1 MVGNSVCHGA
11 MKQEI
16 EKAEGFV
23 TLGMGVEAWET
34 LEDLP
39 TELKNVPRVLELRL
53 ESLVCLHNWPMAEI
67 LGDSLAG
74 IMPDSVSVWWS
85 LARVRAQLGQREA
98 ALEAIARVTA
108 LDASK
113 PLQMLDDPLL
123 AGVW

>member
-1 MVGNSVCHGA
+1 MAA
-11 MKQEI
+11 MNPINQAI

-23 TLGMGVEAWET
+23 TLGMGAEAWET

-39 TELKNVPRVLELRL
+39 TEAKNVPRVLELRL

-85 LARVRAQLGQREA
+85 LARARAQLGQREA

-113 PLQMLDDPLL
+113 RLRMLDDPLL
-123 AGVW
+123 AGAW

>member
-1 MVGNSVCHGA
+1 M
-11 MKQEI
+11 
-16 EKAEGFV
+16 
-23 TLGMGVEAWET
+23 
-34 LEDLP
+34 P
-39 TELKNVPRVLELRL
+39 TEAKNVPRVLELRL

-85 LARVRAQLGQREA
+85 LARARAQLGQREG
-98 ALEAIARVTA
+98 ALAAIARVTA

-113 PLQMLDDPLL
+113 RLQMLDDPPL